1 MLQPF
6 TQGDYDFCRAQI
18 YTVVAK
24 AVLND
29 IALMPYAVILWIEQ
43 QSSLYSSNSFDA
55 I

>member
-18 YTVVAK
+18 YTVIAK

-29 IALMPYAVILWIEQ
+29 IAWMAYVVNLWTEQ
-43 QSSLYSSNSFDA
+43 QSRLYSSNSFDV